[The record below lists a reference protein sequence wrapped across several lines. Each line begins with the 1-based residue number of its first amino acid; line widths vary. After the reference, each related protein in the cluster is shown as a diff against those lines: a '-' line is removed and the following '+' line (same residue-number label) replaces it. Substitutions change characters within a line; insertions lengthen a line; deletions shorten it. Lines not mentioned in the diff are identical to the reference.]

1 MNLLLIYANPS
12 SKSLSSSF
20 KERFLRGAKKAGHQV
35 KTIDLYAE
43 KFDPVLS
50 EAEAKGKIGKT
61 SKNHQTMI
69 RRADYLVF
77 IFPIWWFRAPAI
89 LEGWIDKVFTS
100 GFAFKYKP
108 ITKTFG
114 IPIGLLADKKAVVI
128 TCYGAPGWAIQLF
141 YGNLAWRRF
150 KRGVLNFFGI
160 KKILHFPCYSAP
172 YASEEKKQKWLK
184 QVEQLAQELK

>member
-1 MNLLLIYANPS
+1 MHLLLIYANPS
-12 SKSLSSSF
+12 SRSLSSSL
-20 KERFLRGAKKAGHQV
+20 KERFLRGAEKAGHHV
-35 KTIDLYAE
+35 KMIDLYTE

-50 EAEAKGKIGKT
+50 EAEAKGKIGSA
-61 SKNHQTMI
+61 SKNHQIMI
-69 RRADYLVF
+69 RWADYLVF
-77 IFPIWWFRAPAI
+77 VFPIWWFRAPAI

-114 IPIGLLADKKAVVI
+114 IPIGLLNDKKAVVI
-128 TCYGAPGWAIQLF
+128 TPYGAPGWVIQLF

-150 KRGVLNFFGI
+150 KCGVLNFFGI

-172 YASEEKKQKWLK
+172 YASEETKEKWLR
-184 QVEQLAQELK
+184 QVERLARELK